1 MKRLWKSKRAW
12 LQERQ
17 DDPIQRF
24 KGQWLYHNIG
34 QRAIQLVATVE
45 KRFLVLVFSFF
56 NRPKIKPILQCI
68 SQKHLWMCDMKE
80 GTLHD
85 SHMLVYADAAF
96 PVLHLSVVWR
106 CSCRS
111 SRKARLS
118 QHRLESLSKSLRQPL
133 SAQQTLRQP
142 LLFFGGWLQGRRA
155 DAMSRL
161 WSEPRLRRTPGGRS
175 EDKYVTWWKLWD
187 AREASWSKAIMSR
200 KRLCKLFTLL
210 AKDFDLKIFAPELCG
225 DWRWSLSS

>member
-1 MKRLWKSKRAW
+1 
-12 LQERQ
+12 
-17 DDPIQRF
+17 
-24 KGQWLYHNIG
+24 
-34 QRAIQLVATVE
+34 
-45 KRFLVLVFSFF
+45 
-56 NRPKIKPILQCI
+56 
-68 SQKHLWMCDMKE
+68 MKE

-118 QHRLESLSKSLRQPL
+118 QHRLESPSKSLRQPL

-187 AREASWSKAIMSR
+187 AREASWIKVIRSR
-200 KRLCKLFTLL
+200 KRLCKLFTLFFRFKNLCTRTGWWLKVIACKLIFPPGDFWL
-210 AKDFDLKIFAPELCG
+210 AC
-225 DWRWSLSS
+225 SLVIKG

>member
-1 MKRLWKSKRAW
+1 
-12 LQERQ
+12 
-17 DDPIQRF
+17 
-24 KGQWLYHNIG
+24 
-34 QRAIQLVATVE
+34 
-45 KRFLVLVFSFF
+45 
-56 NRPKIKPILQCI
+56 
-68 SQKHLWMCDMKE
+68 MKE

-118 QHRLESLSKSLRQPL
+118 QHRLESPSKSLRQPL

-142 LLFFGGWLQGRRA
+142 LLVFGGWLQGRRA

-161 WSEPRLRRTPGGRS
+161 WSEARLRRTPGGRS

-187 AREASWSKAIMSR
+187 AREASWIKVIMSR

-210 AKDFDLKIFAPELCG
+210 GKDFDLKIFTPELCRWLKVIACKLIFPHG
-225 DWRWSLSS
+225 DFWLACSLVIKG